1 MNAQTKPLRTSPFG
15 FAHDL
20 RTVGVVVKRDLLRFV
35 HDISR
40 AVSMFLQALLWLFVI
55 GVGFGSLIPRGSDDL
70 PLSTVIF
77 PGVLVMT
84 TISVALVSAAK
95 IVTERE
101 TGFLRGMLVAPARRS
116 ALILGKVLAGA
127 IQATIQACIVLAMAG
142 LVGIPYAP
150 GLMFSLFGLIFLV
163 ALTASSI
170 GVLLA
175 ISVKENEAFMGLTQ
189 LVISPLVLL
198 SGAMFPIGNLPTWL
212 ASIALANPITYTVDP
227 IRQTIFRY
235 LDAAPET
242 EALYNS
248 GIEWFGWRVH
258 WGAEVGLVAGACALI
273 IALTVA
279 RFNKTD

>member
-1 MNAQTKPLRTSPFG
+1 MNTRTAPPKTSPFG

-20 RTVGVVVKRDLLRFV
+20 RTVGVVLKRDLFRFV

-40 AVSMFLQALLWLFVI
+40 AVSMLLQAALWLFII
-55 GVGFGSLIPRGSDDL
+55 GIGFNSLIPNGSDGL

-84 TISVALVSAAK
+84 TIGASLASAAN
-95 IVTERE
+95 IMTDRE

-127 IQATIQACIVLAMAG
+127 IQATIQACIVLSMAG
-142 LVGIPYAP
+142 LVGIPYKP
-150 GLMFSLFGLIFLV
+150 GLMLQLLALIFLV

-170 GVLLA
+170 GVLIA
-175 ISVKENEAFMGLTQ
+175 ISVKENEAFMGMTQ

-198 SGAMFPIGNLPTWL
+198 SGAMFPIGNLPSWL
-212 ASIALANPITYTVDP
+212 ASIALVNPITYTVDP
-227 IRQTIFRY
+227 MRQAVFAY
-235 LDAAPET
+235 LDTSAET

-248 GIEWFGWRVH
+248 GIHWFGWQVP
-258 WGAEVGLVAGACALI
+258 GGIEVGLVAGACVLLI
-273 IALTVA
+273 SLTVA